1 MGRKRISDT
10 SIFNNLAKKQ
20 DELDQ
25 STYKRTKYTNQIEP
39 MVQEIKALCNRY
51 GIPCFMAFA
60 TDNKDGF
67 FNLKTV
73 SLIPEMYGLDTSKDR
88 RFADFVNIQNGFVAV
103 PRDSNA
109 GLIGITDEFIPPNVD
124 MDNDEDEESIT

>member
-25 STYKRTKYTNQIEP
+25 STYKRTKY
-39 MVQEIKALCNRY
+39 
-51 GIPCFMAFA
+51 
-60 TDNKDGF
+60 
-67 FNLKTV
+67 
-73 SLIPEMYGLDTSKDR
+73 GLDTSKDR

-103 PRDSNA
+103 PHNSNV

-124 MDNDEDEESIT
+124 MDNDEDEDEESIT